1 MMKDVVISIKSIQ
14 NYGFDGEETM
24 EFTSDGYYMVEGDT
38 VCINY
43 TESEVTGLEGT
54 RTSIIMMSDKVS
66 VERDGLITSRMV
78 FCEGEK
84 TQFQYNTPYG
94 AATLGIDTRRI
105 TRNFNENGGELE
117 LLYVLDMEHA
127 IVTRNK
133 FHITVKQ
140 MGENTN
146 G

>member
-1 MMKDVVISIKSIQ
+1 MMKDVVITIKSIQ
-14 NYGFDGEETM
+14 NYGFAEEETL
-24 EFTSDGYYMVEGDT
+24 EFTSDGYYMAEDNT

-54 RTSIIMMSDKVS
+54 RTSIVVMPDKVA
-66 VERDGLITSRMV
+66 VDRDGLITSRMI
-78 FCEGEK
+78 FAEGEK

-94 AATLGIDTRRI
+94 AATLGIDTRKI
-105 TRNFNENGGELE
+105 ERNFDENGGELE
-117 LLYVLDMEHA
+117 LVYVLDMEHA
-127 IVTRNK
+127 VVTKNK

>member
-24 EFTSDGYYMVEGDT
+24 EFTSDGYYLVDGDT

-54 RTSIIMMSDKVS
+54 RTSIIMMPDKIS